1 MPRNDFVD
9 ARLSKKLRRL
19 EKERAAQRAKE
30 AEKLHKEA
38 EAEIEK
44 ALNTNRVEVEN
55 ILSPEKERNEWT

>member
-30 AEKLHKEA
+30 AEKLHKAA